1 MSLTAIAV
9 ETFTRGRLNRDDEE
23 TQRQLDAALAAAR
36 AYCGWHVSP
45 VLVDQEITLD
55 GPTTSH
61 LLVLPTLKMTE
72 LSEVNED
79 EVEIELTD
87 LNWSARGLIQKKSG
101 HWWSQDFGSIVVIF
115 SHGYTSAN
123 APDFESVVLGAIER
137 GAFSGDKI
145 PRAIGP
151 FQFGGSL
158 EDRSLF
164 LEAERAILDRYALE
178 KRP

>member
-1 MSLTAIAV
+1 MTLNVVAV
-9 ETFTRGRLNRDDEE
+9 ETFTKGRLDHDDEE

-72 LSEVNED
+72 LSEVTED
-79 EVEIELTD
+79 EVAIELTD
-87 LNWSARGLIQKKSG
+87 LNWSVRGLIQKKSG
-101 HWWSQDFGSIVVIF
+101 HWWSQMFGSIVVVF

-123 APDFESVVLGAIER
+123 AQDFESAIFSAIAR
-137 GAFSGDKI
+137 GAFSTETS
-145 PRAIGP
+145 PRVIGP
-151 FQFGGSL
+151 FQYSDTGAAGA
-158 EDRSLF
+158 LF
-164 LEAERAILDRYALE
+164 TDSERAILDRYSLE
-178 KRP
+178 KSA

>member
-9 ETFTRGRLNRDDEE
+9 ETFTRGRLNRDDPE

-61 LLVLPTLKMTE
+61 LLVLPTLKVTE

-79 EVEIELTD
+79 EVLIELTD
-87 LNWSARGLIQKKSG
+87 LNWSARGLVQKKSG
-101 HWWSQDFGSIVVIF
+101 YWWSQMFGSIVVTF
-115 SHGYTSAN
+115 SHGYAD

-137 GAFSGDKI
+137 GAFSPDKVA
-145 PRAIGP
+145 RAIGP
-151 FQFGGSL
+151 FQFGDPGNTGAV
-158 EDRSLF
+158 LF
-164 LEAERAILDRYALE
+164 TDSERAVLDRYALE
-178 KRP
+178 KAP

>member
-1 MSLTAIAV
+1 MTLNVVAV
-9 ETFTRGRLNRDDEE
+9 ETFTKGRLDHDDEE

-72 LSEVNED
+72 LSEVTED
-79 EVEIELTD
+79 EVAIELTD
-87 LNWSARGLIQKKSG
+87 LNWSVRGLIQKKSG
-101 HWWSQDFGSIVVIF
+101 HWWSQMFGSIVVVF

-151 FQFGGSL
+151 FQYGASL

-164 LEAERAILDRYALE
+164 LDAERAVLDRYALE